1 MGKSLSAQIRGV
13 WAASGILAE
22 GGSRFAGK
30 IAARDELRAR
40 GVGATSTRI
49 AALTPINSYRTY
61 DAYKAVS
68 VDFANFAQALGVQ
81 RVQDL
86 RPEHAEAYMLA
97 KLAEGRACNT
107 LRTYAAALGKFDQA
121 LAKAPRS
128 MRIPAGARLQ
138 PGLESVRAVCN
149 QSAPQLDTE
158 RRAYADPHGLVTA
171 VQDDTHRLA
180 ARLQLSS
187 GLRVSEVMNL
197 RRSDLRGLAVD
208 PVTGIDCGLVHVI
221 GKGGF
226 ERVQYVPA
234 SDYRALASHLN
245 EHSGSMAVTYKLYL
259 RALRQ
264 AADATGQ
271 GWGASH
277 GLRHNYVRAFI
288 LDAARAGLSTDALMR
303 EAMERVGH
311 HRVSELKTYLR

>member
-1 MGKSLSAQIRGV
+1 MGKSLSSQVRGV
-13 WAASGILAE
+13 WAASGILAT
-22 GGSRFAGK
+22 GGSRHAGK
-30 IAARDELRAR
+30 IAAREQLRSQ
-40 GVGATSTRI
+40 GVGATSARI
-49 AALTPINSYRTY
+49 AALTPVTSYRTY
-61 DAYKAVS
+61 DGYKAVS

-107 LRTYAAALGKFDQA
+107 LRTYAAALAKFDRA
-121 LAKAPRS
+121 LDMASTR
-128 MRIPAGARLQ
+128 MRIPEEARLAS
-138 PGLESVRAVCN
+138 GLEASRQRCN
-149 QSAPQLDTE
+149 GQAPRVDTD
-158 RRAYADPHGLVTA
+158 RRAYADPNGLVDA
-171 VQDDTHRLA
+171 IQGDGHQLS
-180 ARLQLSS
+180 ARLQFSA
-187 GLRVSEVMNL
+187 GFRVSEVMNL